1 MSLLPGVER
10 ELIRAARRADKR
22 AVSKPGVRRLAA
34 SGAWLALALAALI
47 VAGAFVL
54 VLRHGRAAHPAP
66 AVSGPPAPARFP
78 GAPSTQPGGWEGGG
92 NTCPLAPSNRYL
104 PSRAG
109 CVSVLRVDVDGDG
122 RPDLVMLYASLTHQR
137 FGSLYLP
144 RSFTLEVV
152 LAGGDTVRLQLPRPE
167 SNASL
172 IEYGNVNNWP
182 GAELFIQV
190 GRISSGSW
198 AVVYTFRGGRLI
210 RAGVTLAYGGDSA
223 SRAGF
228 TCHRRTTSTIVQH
241 TFLLGASRERGPW
254 QRTDT
259 TYVWR
264 GPRLRR
270 AGRQTTTW
278 HGLPPLN
285 ATGLG
290 VGCGTIDRATVLGAG

>member
-10 ELIRAARRADKR
+10 ELLRVAGRGDTQPAR
-22 AVSKPGVRRLAA
+22 KPGVRRLAT
-34 SGAWLALALAALI
+34 SGALLALALAALV

-54 VLRHGRAAHPAP
+54 VLRHGGAAHSAP
-66 AVSGPPAPARFP
+66 AVGGPPAPARFP
-78 GAPSTQPGGWEGGG
+78 GAPSTQPGDWEGGE
-92 NTCPLAPSNRYL
+92 NVCPLAAPNRYL

-122 RPDLVMLYASLTHQR
+122 RRDLVMLYATLTHQGYGNR
-137 FGSLYLP
+137 YLP
-144 RSFTLEVV
+144 RAFTLEVI
-152 LAGGDTVRLQLPRPE
+152 LAGGDTVRVALPRPE

-172 IEYGNVNNWP
+172 IEYGNVNDWP

-198 AVVYTFRGGRLI
+198 ADVYTFRGGRLI
-210 RAGVTLAYGGDSA
+210 REGVTLAYGGDSA
-223 SRAGF
+223 TRAGF
-228 TCHRRTTSTIVQH
+228 TCQRRTISTIVQH
-241 TFLLGASRERGPW
+241 TFLLGNSGERGRW

-259 TYVWR
+259 TYVWH

-270 AGRQTTTW
+270 AGSETSTW

-290 VGCGTIDRATVLGAG
+290 VGCGTIVRATLR